1 MEPPVPLPLEG
12 QPGLPQSMELHQSLW
27 NHNYSKILTFYFNGV
42 KQTLLNP
49 NPQGTLLDYIR
60 STGLTGTK
68 LGCSEGGCGA
78 CTVVIASWDP
88 NENKEM

>member
-1 MEPPVPLPLEG
+1 MAPPVPLSLVDQPEPQPLK
-12 QPGLPQSMELHQSLW
+12 LHQALGH
-27 NHNYSKILTFYFNGV
+27 HNYSNVFTFYLNGV
-42 KQTLLNP
+42 KQSLLNP

-78 CTVVIASWDP
+78 CTVVVASWDP
-88 NENKEM
+88 VENKEV